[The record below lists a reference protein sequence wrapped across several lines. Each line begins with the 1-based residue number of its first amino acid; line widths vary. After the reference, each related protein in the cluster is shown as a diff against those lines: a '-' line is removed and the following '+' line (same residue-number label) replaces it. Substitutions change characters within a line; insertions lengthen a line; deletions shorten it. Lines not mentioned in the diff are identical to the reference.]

1 MTKLIVRT
9 GNPVQFSHNFLFGSA
24 HGLVEYFMKKIL
36 VPTDFSSCSS
46 DALRVAVE
54 LAKHSGAELFL
65 LHLERVMNVVHA
77 AGSPE
82 DEQIR
87 DSRNQLFRL
96 ADETERSGMNV
107 HTIFVEDSG
116 LEFIEDYV
124 EPYGIDFIVM
134 GSHGQS
140 GIRQEIIGSNTR
152 RLVRKVKV
160 PVLVVKSM
168 SDQYSEISKILFAS
182 AFRKDNRHQLSSL
195 LDFAKTFNA
204 SVHFLFLNLFYHL
217 IHEEQINKIMDE
229 KLNFFEKIQT
239 SRSIAETNDE
249 FLGITEFI
257 NKVPVDV
264 VAVEMEHTAIPARWI
279 NPPLAERMIQN
290 LDRLVLVLP
299 AS

>member
-1 MTKLIVRT
+1 MVWT
-9 GNPVQFSHNFLFGSA
+9 GNSLQFSHNFLFDSG
-24 HGLVEYFMKKIL
+24 HGLGEYFMKKIL

-46 DALRVAVE
+46 DALEVAKK
-54 LAKHSGAELFL
+54 LARHSGAELFL

-77 AGSPE
+77 VGSPE

-96 ADETERSGMNV
+96 ADETERSGMHA
-107 HTIFVEDSG
+107 HTIFVEDLG
-116 LEFIEDYV
+116 LESIEDYV

-160 PVLVVKSM
+160 PVLVVKSLT
-168 SDQYSEISKILFAS
+168 DQNFKSSKILFAS
-182 AFRKDNRHQLSSL
+182 TFRQDNIHQLSSL
-195 LDFAKTFNA
+195 LDFAKTFTA
-204 SVHFLFLNLFYHL
+204 SVHFLFLNMYYHL
-217 IHEEQINKIMDE
+217 IHEEQVNKIMDE
-229 KLNFFEKIQT
+229 KLKPFEKIQT

-264 VAVEMEHTAIPARWI
+264 VAVEMEHIGVPARWI

-290 LDRLVLVLP
+290 LDRPVLILP